1 MKAPQGK
8 APMRILAVRPGST
21 WCHTNHHEYLGHLE
35 QIKIVFDNLRPAM
48 GKRPGQDCP
57 EVKSA

>member
-8 APMRILAVRPGST
+8 APMRIMAIRPGRT
-21 WCHTNHHEYLGHLE
+21 CCHTDQHEYLGHLE
-35 QIKIVFDNLRPAM
+35 QIKIVFDNLRPTM

-57 EVKSA
+57 VVNTA